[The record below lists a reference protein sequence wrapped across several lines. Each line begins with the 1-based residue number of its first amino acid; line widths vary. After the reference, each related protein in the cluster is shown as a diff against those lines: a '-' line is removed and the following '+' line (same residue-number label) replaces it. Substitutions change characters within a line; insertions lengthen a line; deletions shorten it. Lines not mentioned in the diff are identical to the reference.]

1 MAEEEGIV
9 KIMDCA
15 MQCSKSIK
23 DIMMENNDISHISDY
38 RKIKSLLNEGL
49 LVVDKIV
56 GTFDGKK
63 FSLYHNTK
71 GNQCWV

>member
-1 MAEEEGIV
+1 
-9 KIMDCA
+9 
-15 MQCSKSIK
+15 
-23 DIMMENNDISHISDY
+23 MENNDISHISDY

-49 LVVDKIV
+49 LVVDKIL

-71 GNQCWV
+71 AINVGCEDNGMFVKLSLSKILTLQRSR